1 MAEDIA
7 VIPSTGIAADRVN
20 RTEETVLKI
29 VRAVLGKPALGPE
42 DDLFDH
48 GATSLSFVRVLAQI
62 KQECQ
67 VTVRAADLDGEVT
80 AHHLAAHIEKAE
92 GA

>member
-1 MAEDIA
+1 MAEEIA
-7 VIPSTGIAADRVN
+7 VIPSTGIAADRTN
-20 RTEETVLKI
+20 TTEETVLEI
-29 VRAVLGKPALGPE
+29 VRSVLGKPALGPE

-67 VTVRAADLDGEVT
+67 VMLRAAELDGEVT
-80 AHHLAAHIEKAE
+80 AHNLAVNIKKAE
-92 GA
+92 EA

>member
-7 VIPSTGIAADRVN
+7 VIPSTGIAADRVS
-20 RTEETVLKI
+20 TIEETVLEI
-29 VRAVLGKPALGPE
+29 VRSVLGKPALGPE

-67 VTVRAADLDGEVT
+67 VMVRAAELDGEVT
-80 AHHLAAHIEKAE
+80 ARNLAVNIKKAGE
-92 GA
+92 A

>member
-7 VIPSTGIAADRVN
+7 VIPSTGIDADRVKT
-20 RTEETVLKI
+20 TEKTVLKI
-29 VRAVLGKPALGPE
+29 VRDVLGKPAIGPG

-67 VTVRAADLDGEVT
+67 VMVRATDLDGEVT
-80 AHHLAAHIEKAE
+80 AHNLALNIEKAE
-92 GA
+92 EA

>member
-7 VIPSTGIAADRVN
+7 VIPPTGIAADRVN
-20 RTEETVLKI
+20 TTEETVLKI
-29 VRAVLGKPALGPE
+29 VRDVLGKSAVGPE

-62 KQECQ
+62 KQEYQ
-67 VTVRAADLDGEVT
+67 VMLRAANLDGEVT
-80 AHHLAAHIEKAE
+80 ARNLAVHIEKAE
-92 GA
+92 ES

>member
-7 VIPSTGIAADRVN
+7 VIPSTGIAVDRVN
-20 RTEETVLKI
+20 TTEETVLKI
-29 VRAVLGKPALGPE
+29 VRDVLGKPAIGPE

-67 VTVRAADLDGEVT
+67 VMVRAADLDGEVT
-80 AHHLAAHIEKAE
+80 AHNLAVHIEKAE
-92 GA
+92 ES